1 MAANETLLPLSSVT
15 KADRIFP
22 LCFTGPH
29 FTQFLSSRFMHASV
43 SVIRSPRR
51 IGRIAVYTGAVV
63 TSLTVRIL
71 AASEAGF
78 SLQFA
83 QAELRGN
90 AQTRW
95 WRFMAFKLN
104 QDTAPSVPQ
113 PVSVVSGIWG
123 ILHVY
128 SALRAVFV
136 KRVLKIHT
144 DALPFRASKRKEVWL
159 LLRVCIICFIF

>member
-78 SLQFA
+78 KPSVCA
-83 QAELRGN
+83 SGTSRERTDAVG
-90 AQTRW
+90 
-95 WRFMAFKLN
+95 RFMAFKLN

-113 PVSVVSGIWG
+113 PVSGIRG

-144 DALPFRASKRKEVWL
+144 DALPFRTCKRKEVWL